1 MKHLLFISILIL
13 SIVAPVK
20 VSALTTTDVS
30 GYSYAL
36 YTEDM
41 AAMAGRQMIMTL
53 SMKNATYISGFQTDL
68 VLPEGFSVAFIEDEE
83 GEQIPQVELLRTL
96 PTRHSMSV
104 SLQDDGS
111 YRLLSISTDNRNYGG
126 FDGPV
131 ANIVINVADYVLDG
145 NYPIMLRNQIL
156 AEVKNTDHKVPLT
169 EAVIHVRNPEFTVDT
184 ALPDVEITDLSGLDN
199 MLYTTTFKALRG
211 RQATLELKMR
221 NSTEITGFQ
230 ADILLPSGFTLAKD
244 AQGNALAELGH
255 RTNSSRHA
263 LNVAQQADGSYR
275 VIVFS
280 TINNTISGTD
290 GTVASLTFN
299 VSEEMEQGEYK
310 VIIRKQ
316 ELGKPDNSNI
326 KPEPVNAKLRVE
338 IPGYTYDLMNLK
350 PYMLYTDNVGVHTGE
365 RVTIPI
371 GMANL
376 NTICGFQADLILPEG
391 VTVATE
397 TDEFGDEMPMIT
409 YGTRTTQ
416 VKHSINCV
424 RQADGSYR
432 ILCASTSNK
441 NLSGHLGTVFYLTL
455 NVPADQKCKMYTI
468 YMINQEF
475 GESNNSQHKNSVPFV
490 SRLFVRNQLPKMSDL
505 TKDGKVDAEDV
516 EAITKMLLHTDTE
529 EYEEE
534 AGDSNKDGHFSIAD
548 FIDVI
553 RAANFVK

>member
-1 MKHLLFISILIL
+1 MKRFLFISLLIL

-20 VSALTTTDVS
+20 VCALTTTDVS

-53 SMKNATYISGFQTDL
+53 SMKNATYISGYQTDL
-68 VLPEGFSVAFIEDEE
+68 VLPEGFSIAFIEDEE
-83 GEQIPQVELLRTL
+83 GELIPQVELLRTL

-104 SLQDDGS
+104 SLQADGS

-131 ANIVINVADYVLDG
+131 ANIFINVADDVEEGD
-145 NYPIMLRNQIL
+145 YPIILRDQVL
-156 AEVKNTDHKVPLT
+156 AEITNVDHKVAST
-169 EAVIHVRNPEFTVDT
+169 EAIINVRNPEYVVDS
-184 ALPDVEITDLSGLDN
+184 ALPDVEITDLNGLDN
-199 MLYTTTFKALRG
+199 MLYTTTFKARRG
-211 RQATLELKMR
+211 HQASLDLKMR
-221 NSTEITGFQ
+221 NNTEITGFQ

-244 AQGNALAELGH
+244 AKGNALVELGH
-255 RTNSSRHA
+255 RTNPSRHS

-280 TINNTISGTD
+280 TTNNTISGTD

-299 VSEEMEQGEYK
+299 VSEEMEPGEYK

-316 ELGKPDNSNI
+316 ELGKRNNSNI
-326 KPEPVNAKLRVE
+326 KPDPVNAKLRVE
-338 IPGYTYDLMNLK
+338 ITGCTYDLLSIK

-365 RVTIPI
+365 RITIPI

-376 NTICGFQADLILPEG
+376 KTICGFQADLILPEG

-416 VKHSINCV
+416 EKHSINCV

-441 NLSGHLGTVFYLTL
+441 NLSDHLGTVFYLTL
-455 NVPADQKCKMYTI
+455 NVPTDQKCKMYTI

-475 GESNNSQHKNSVPFV
+475 GESNNSHYKNSIPFV
-490 SRLFVRNQLPKMSDL
+490 SRLFVRNQLPKMGDL

-516 EAITKMLLHTDTE
+516 DAITKMLLHTDTE

-534 AGDSNKDGHFSIAD
+534 AGDSNMDGHFSITD
-548 FIDVI
+548 FIEVI
-553 RAANFVK
+553 QAANGQ